1 MPVEQLI
8 LLCCL
13 NCARLS
19 MVRMHLPTS
28 MCSQNRPMD
37 HPARPLPNWPV
48 TPLRWL
54 FLAWHSF
61 AVTRAMENQVYL
73 LSLNRAG
80 ADYGGSVFCPPWL
93 DDDHPPQFF
102 RLTSKPLSAW
112 SLILIY

>member
-1 MPVEQLI
+1 
-8 LLCCL
+8 
-13 NCARLS
+13 
-19 MVRMHLPTS
+19 
-28 MCSQNRPMD
+28 
-37 HPARPLPNWPV
+37 
-48 TPLRWL
+48 
-54 FLAWHSF
+54 
-61 AVTRAMENQVYL
+61 MENQVYL